1 MPLWTDD
8 MVLEKLDDVRSEI
21 DMIKDTLFANFNER
35 LVEISECVRAIDDR
49 TKMFCPSNGSNRDG
63 FEAKVMN
70 SLEKHGKKIN
80 ELRKAIK

>member
-1 MPLWTDD
+1 
-8 MVLEKLDDVRSEI
+8 
-21 DMIKDTLFANFNER
+21 
-35 LVEISECVRAIDDR
+35 
-49 TKMFCPSNGSNRDG
+49 MFCPSNGSNRDG